1 MIGIYCVLGY
11 DSKLKELLDSNK
23 SEKTETYFIKSNLNS
38 FGIIYSKFNKK
49 YSLAS
54 DRENFIF
61 IDGFIFNNYG
71 KQILAIDVLNKVKKN
86 IGFLKNVNGEFFV
99 LAKINNQIFFVNDIM
114 GQRQHIFAKN
124 DSSAYAI
131 SPSPGISLT
140 SKK

>member
-23 SEKTETYFIKSNLNS
+23 SEKTDTYFIKSNLNS

-61 IDGFIFNNYG
+61 IDGFIFNNDG
-71 KQILAIDVLNKVKKN
+71 KQILAIDVL
-86 IGFLKNVNGEFFV
+86 
-99 LAKINNQIFFVNDIM
+99 M
-114 GQRQHIFAKN
+114 
-124 DSSAYAI
+124 
-131 SPSPGISLT
+131 
-140 SKK
+140 